1 MRFSDIQS
9 QVFPPSALLIM
20 SMKEDY
26 GKYRRKSYAPPCT
39 PHPPTPC
46 ALGAVGRIDGEHPA
60 TIITEDWLQ
69 TTGFLSKS
77 QA

>member
-26 GKYRRKSYAPPCT
+26 GKYRRKSYAPPC
-39 PHPPTPC
+39 HPTPTPG
-46 ALGAVGRIDGEHPA
+46 APGAVGRIDGERPA
-60 TIITEDWLQ
+60 TSITEDWLQ
-69 TTGFLSKS
+69 TTCFLSKS
-77 QA
+77 EA